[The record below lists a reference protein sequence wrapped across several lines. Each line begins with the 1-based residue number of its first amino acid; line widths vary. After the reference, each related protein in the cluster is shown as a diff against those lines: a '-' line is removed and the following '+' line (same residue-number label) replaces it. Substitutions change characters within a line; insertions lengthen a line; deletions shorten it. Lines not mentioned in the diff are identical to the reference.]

1 MDGLKEFI
9 AFAEK
14 VRLLDKLSRKGNL
27 QSVVPRILGNGKTRA
42 EGLFDEK
49 KPPALIERQFEYAKL
64 DLKQLL
70 GEINYPA
77 VGINSLRD
85 EQARTQQQ
93 IKSLQEQLER
103 ANDGWERTAREVLSR
118 LGEAT
123 PGRGGRYA
131 SGDIVLSFDKKTF
144 AWAWTYRGAYPL
156 VSKLPHDLDYIC
168 EGFCAAS
175 RRMSEAIVPSAEF
188 ISSLQLAWIIS
199 KQKSGPGPV
208 LIRDLA
214 KVYQVAAQSAAFW
227 DKPAKS
233 SFTEISDAAFV
244 INLVHAIDEV
254 RKFFGFEKAGLHQTV
269 LGGKG
274 KNVSYDLP
282 KASGGTEPYSYIF
295 LKDQ

>member
-1 MDGLKEFI
+1 MIGLEEFI

-14 VRLLDKLSRKGNL
+14 VRLLDKLPRGGNL

-49 KPPALIERQFEYAKL
+49 KPPALIERQYEYAKL
-64 DLKQLL
+64 DLNKLF
-70 GEINYPA
+70 GDINYPA
-77 VGINSLRD
+77 LGCDSLRA
-85 EQARTQQQ
+85 EQAQTQQQ

-103 ANDGWERTAREVLSR
+103 PNDGWERSAREALYK
-118 LGEAT
+118 LGEKT

-131 SGDIVLSFDKKTF
+131 MGDIELSFDKKTF
-144 AWAWTYRGAYPL
+144 SWAWTYRGAYPL
-156 VSKLPHDLDYIC
+156 VSKLPHDVDYIC
-168 EGFCAAS
+168 DGFHDAS
-175 RRMSEAIVPSAEF
+175 RRMKEAIVPAAEF
-188 ISSLQLAWIIS
+188 LASLQLAWVIS
-199 KQKSGPGPV
+199 KQRSGSGPV

-214 KVYQVAAQSAAFW
+214 KVYQVAAQPAGFW

-233 SFTEISDAAFV
+233 SFTEIPDAVFV

-254 RKFFGFEKAGLHQTV
+254 RKLFVLEKAGLHQTA

-282 KASGGTEPYSYIF
+282 KGSGGTEPYSTIR